1 MSEDPFCHTLA
12 QLSRNRFPDIKN
24 SSFLIKNIYFIYKNK
39 INIIIFIFL
48 KIQILHMK
56 NRFLIFL

>member
-12 QLSRNRFPDIKN
+12 KLSRNRFPDIKK

-48 KIQILHMK
+48 KIQILDMK